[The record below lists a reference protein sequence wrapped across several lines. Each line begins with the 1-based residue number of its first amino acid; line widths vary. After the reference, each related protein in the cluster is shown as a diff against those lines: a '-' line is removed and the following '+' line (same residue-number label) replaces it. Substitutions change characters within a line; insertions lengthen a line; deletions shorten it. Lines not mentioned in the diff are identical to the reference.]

1 MFNRYYAGKRV
12 LVTGHSG
19 FKGAWL
25 SLWLEELGATVW
37 GAGLPSPT
45 RPNLYSIVR
54 SHAPSREI
62 LGDIR
67 DPRFLL
73 TVFRKARP
81 EAVFHLAA
89 QACVRT
95 SYRQPRQTAETNVM
109 GAVHLL
115 EAIRHTGF
123 AGPVVIVTSDKCY
136 ENIGRE
142 IGFRENDPLGGHD
155 VYSASKAA
163 CEILTHAWR
172 HSFFSGATSPVRI
185 ATARGG
191 NVIGGGDYA
200 PDRIV
205 PDCIRALIRKAPIAV
220 RSPESVR
227 PWQHV
232 LDCLSGYLW
241 LGACLASAPPDSPLA
256 SPFNFGPGP
265 GANRPVRELV
275 EALLRHWPGQW
286 RDASDAQAPHE
297 AIRLNIAIDKAVI
310 RLRWLPTWPFD
321 ETVRQTAVWY
331 RARHGERHPDLL
343 GLSRQQIAQFT
354 QAATAQNVAW
364 TRSTAP

>member
-1 MFNRYYAGKRV
+1 MFNGYYAGKRV

-25 SLWLEELGATVW
+25 SLWLEELGATVC
-37 GAGLPSPT
+37 GAGLPAPT

-54 SHAPSREI
+54 SHAFSREI

-67 DPRFLL
+67 DPRFLQAAL
-73 TVFRKARP
+73 RKARP

-89 QACVRT
+89 QACVRA
-95 SYRQPRQTAETNVM
+95 SYRQPRQTVETNVM
-109 GAVHLL
+109 GTAHLL
-115 EAIRHTGF
+115 EAIRLTGF

-172 HSFFSGATSPVRI
+172 RSFFSGSDSPVRI

-205 PDCIRALIRKAPIAV
+205 PDCIRALMRKDPIAV

-241 LGACLASAPPDSPLA
+241 LGACLASAPSGSPLA

-286 RDASDAQAPHE
+286 RDASDPRAPHE

-310 RLRWLPTWPFD
+310 RLRWLPTWTFD
-321 ETVRQTAVWY
+321 ETVCQTAVWY
-331 RARHGERHPDLL
+331 RARHAERRPDLL
-343 GLSRQQIAQFT
+343 SLSRQQIAQFT
-354 QAATAQNVAW
+354 QAAAAQNAAW
-364 TRSTAP
+364 TRSTVP